1 MRPAASLLLTA
12 CSFSG
17 AVGTVVGETESASTA
32 ASTGP
37 DDATTLPPTDAL
49 LDIGSELDLCQA
61 FGGQEEFAG
70 CKLVGL
76 APSFDPVVQW
86 AWAGEGESTDS
97 FVTPLVANL
106 TDDDDNGVVDLC
118 DIPDVVVLVA
128 PPLHGGNLGNV
139 PSDGKIFVLDG
150 ETGTVHAQTDA
161 VLVRGYTP
169 ALGDV
174 DRDGAVDIVA
184 VADAGSDGT
193 RRAGRI
199 VIFGGDGSLRVEGES
214 MFVRNAVG
222 AIALADLEG
231 DGPVEIIV
239 DHEVMD
245 TEGRRRFSIDDTQQL
260 QLPVAADLDEDGML
274 EVVWGHEARRAD
286 GSALYT
292 VEGFDG
298 GFPHIVDFDGN
309 GRPEVLVTADRGLAL
324 VDIEGGISG
333 PHRPTFDGA
342 QRVPETAWRRPA
354 AIHDFYGDD
363 RPEIAVSAGDVFMA
377 IDWRADGFHVEWQED
392 VAPGSE
398 AAATAFDFLAD
409 GSAEALYADRENL
422 WMYDFGGR
430 AVIQVPRTS
439 VTAQELPI
447 VADVDNDGAA
457 EIVVV
462 SNGGSPAVQVWR
474 DRSDGWV
481 PARRIWNQHTY
492 HVTNIEED
500 GTLPTREVPV
510 YRRLD
515 TFRTNVQI
523 EGGVIC
529 KPEP

>member
-1 MRPAASLLLTA
+1 VRPSALLLLTA

-17 AVGTVVGETESASTA
+17 AVGTVVGETESASTS

-37 DDATTLPPTDAL
+37 DDATTLPPSDAL
-49 LDIGSELDLCQA
+49 LDVGSELDLCQA

-86 AWAGEGESTDS
+86 AWSGEGDYTDS

-106 TDDDDNGVVDLC
+106 TDDDGNGVIDLC
-118 DIPDVVVLVA
+118 DSPDVVVLAA
-128 PPLHGGNLGNV
+128 PPLGGGNLGNV
-139 PSDGKIFVLDG
+139 PSDGKIFVLAGDDG
-150 ETGTVHAQTDA
+150 RVHAQTDA

-184 VADAGSDGT
+184 VVDGGSDGT
-193 RRAGRI
+193 RRSGRI
-199 VIFGGDGSLRVEGES
+199 VIFRGDGSKRLDGES
-214 MFVRNAVG
+214 TFLRNAVG

-231 DGPVEIIV
+231 DSSVEIIV
-239 DHEVMD
+239 DHDVMD
-245 TEGRRRFSIDDTQQL
+245 AKGRTRFSIPDTQQL
-260 QLPVAADLDEDGML
+260 QLPVAADLDVDGVL
-274 EVVWGHEARRAD
+274 EIVWGHIALRAD
-286 GSALYT
+286 GSSFY
-292 VEGFDG
+292 EIPEFEG
-298 GFPHIVDFDGN
+298 GFPHIADFDGD
-309 GRPEVLVTADRGLAL
+309 GLPEVLVTADRGLAIIRNRAMSE
-324 VDIEGGISG
+324 VH
-333 PHRPTFDGA
+333 PPTFDGQ
-342 QRVPETAWRRPA
+342 QRVPDNAWRRPA
-354 AIHDFYGDD
+354 AIHDFYGDG

-377 IDWRADGFHVEWQED
+377 IDVTRDDRFHVEWQED

-409 GSAEALYADRENL
+409 GSAEALYGDREDL
-422 WMYDFGGR
+422 WMFDFGGR

-500 GTLPTREVPV
+500 GSLPLREVPA
-510 YRRLD
+510 YRRLN

-523 EGGVIC
+523 EGGMIC